1 MELSAVS
8 IDERRDEDQPTDIYL
23 GQGNQYGQF
32 TDPYLVSKDVSK
44 DVPKDNENADLR
56 FVNPQRLDFTKN
68 EYKNTASAKMPL
80 QAIDVLF
87 EDGVG
92 VGLQYVDPSSKKMI
106 GGSGLTVKEQ
116 EKRNAQLAES
126 TN

>member
-1 MELSAVS
+1 MVCGVLRIIRERMVNMTWGKTHMSAVCMV
-8 IDERRDEDQPTDIYL
+8 Y
-23 GQGNQYGQF
+23 
-32 TDPYLVSKDVSK
+32 VSKDVSK

-56 FVNPQRLDFTKN
+56 SVNPQRLDFTKN